1 MIFFRIFAGMI
12 DRETVDRIYAA
23 ANIVDIIGDY
33 VTLKRKG
40 VNYQACCPFH
50 NEKTPSFVVSPSKGV
65 YKCFGCGKGGNAVTF
80 LMEHENITYPE
91 ALKMVAK
98 RYGIEVREKEL
109 TEEELAPYVE
119 AVSVYGGLF
128 QETGLRFS
136 QDVPIHVHC
145 VFQRVEVRVLLHLAE
160 MLEGRVFLLLHLRF
174 WLHGV
179 EVLLQ
184 LYVSPFL
191 RTHTLCVVPIS
202 TLPQLSLF
210 ITLDYRDYANDI
222 QCRLLRLKRDF
233 GITDGYS

>member
-1 MIFFRIFAGMI
+1 MAIVG
-12 DRETVDRIYAA
+12 VD
-23 ANIVDIIGDY
+23 
-33 VTLKRKG
+33 
-40 VNYQACCPFH
+40 QAF
-50 NEKTPSFVVSPSKGV
+50 
-65 YKCFGCGKGGNAVTF
+65 
-80 LMEHENITYPE
+80 
-91 ALKMVAK
+91 
-98 RYGIEVREKEL
+98 KEL

-136 QDVPIHVHC
+136 QDVPIHIHC

-160 MLEGRVFLLLHLRF
+160 MLEGRVFLLLHLRI

-184 LYVSPFL
+184 LYVSPSI

-210 ITLDYRDYANDI
+210 IILHHNNYANDI